1 MSTLMVSVRV
11 MSTVVVL
18 LVLTCAMADTA
29 DTCPEHFKCH
39 WEGDVFVL
47 HCQQTNETV
56 TSKMAIVTTTD
67 LPVIASRLKIVCDHQ
82 HVEMQLGFTNLYDI
96 TDLTLEGAD
105 VNAIGSDIFRGVAN
119 LSSLVLRNLHWKS
132 IDYDCFE
139 SLTYLRSLTLD
150 HLGRLEFMHPD
161 ALKPLVSLES
171 LSFLHIA
178 LPYGGYVP
186 ALRGIMSSTVQTL
199 ALHGMD
205 SSDPGVNMTPLFRNW
220 TCRATLKKVDLV
232 NNRFRMTVMTNMGQY
247 WRWPQLEHLSL
258 TGNLITTTPYE
269 TPLSLASIISDEHLK
284 TIFVTGVKNSI
295 AQPGAKALCAIS
307 VSTNVSSLYH
317 PEWPIKPI
325 EVGSH
330 LESISFN
337 GAKYIIENIAIAE
350 WAFALQYP
358 EGGYGIHINDSR
370 NVLKYLDLS
379 SFQTTP
385 CVTMAFVGCHAL
397 EYFNIQNIRSI
408 EPKVFHQMTN
418 LTVLLLGN
426 NDLGNVVADD
436 TESSLFIENKKL
448 KILDLSG
455 CHLTEIPSD
464 EFSFLHDL
472 QQLNLSRNSLEQL
485 QVDLKNLS
493 AFQFLNL
500 SENKL
505 STLPV
510 AMRVQLDQMGADRNM
525 QVDISGNPLECT
537 CNDTDFVSWIHKSR
551 VIFEN
556 KHNTYCTDGENNL
569 LHLFG
574 LHSDELERVCNPDR
588 YLDATTGSTEV
599 TVSNNQKD
607 KHNAYVTILL
617 PTMIVFVFVS
627 AMLFV
632 AYKYRWK
639 FAAAWNRFK
648 KYTKFTDVHL
658 DEVVYERDAFI
669 CYNSNDSGWVCHDLL
684 DHLDSSGVS
693 TVIHHRDFLP
703 GSVLEETI
711 RESIDKSRFTVL
723 VLSPDFLD
731 SNWCQL
737 EMHVARSR
745 IISEGRDVIVPII
758 LREFPTSQVTRTLA
772 DILTKSY
779 LQWTDDPEGQ
789 ALFWDRL
796 ITKLKHG
803 GNLRP
808 LEN

>member
-1 MSTLMVSVRV
+1 ML
-11 MSTVVVL
+11 TVVFL
-18 LVLTCAMADTA
+18 LVLSCATAGTA
-29 DTCPEHFKCH
+29 DTCHEQFTCH

-47 HCQQTNETV
+47 RCQQTNDTV
-56 TSKMAIVTTTD
+56 TAKTAVVTTTD
-67 LPVIASRLKIVCDHQ
+67 VPVIASRLKIVCDHQ
-82 HVEMQLGFTNLYDI
+82 HVDMQLGFANLYDV
-96 TDLTLEGAD
+96 TDLTLEGAG
-105 VNAIGSDIFRGVAN
+105 VNATGSNIFHGVSN

-139 SLTYLRSLTLD
+139 SLTNLRLLTLD

-161 ALKPLVSLES
+161 ALTPLVSLES
-171 LSFLHIA
+171 LSFLYID
-178 LPYGGYVP
+178 LPYGGYIS
-186 ALRGIMSSTVQTL
+186 ALRGIVSSTFHAL
-199 ALHGMD
+199 ALHGID
-205 SSDPGVNMTPLFRNW
+205 SSDPGVDMIPLFRNW

-232 NNRFRMTVMTNMGQY
+232 NNRLRMTVMTNIGQY
-247 WRWPQLEHLSL
+247 WLWPQLEHLSL
-258 TGNLITTTPYE
+258 TGNLITTIPVE
-269 TPLSLASIISDEHLK
+269 TPFSLASIISDEHLK
-284 TIFVTGVKNSI
+284 TIYVTGVKNSI
-295 AQPGAKALCAIS
+295 AQPGAKPLCAIS
-307 VSTNVSSLYH
+307 VSTNVSNLYH
-317 PEWPIKPI
+317 PQWPIKPV
-325 EVGSH
+325 ELGSH

-337 GAKYIIENIAIAE
+337 GAKYIIENIGLPE
-350 WAFALQYP
+350 WVFTLQYP
-358 EGGYGIHINDSR
+358 EGEYGIHINDSR

-408 EPKVFHQMTN
+408 EPIVFHQMTN

-436 TESSLFIENKKL
+436 TESSLFSENKKL

-455 CHLTEIPSD
+455 CQLTAIPPD
-464 EFSFLHDL
+464 EFSVLQDL
-472 QQLNLSRNSLEQL
+472 QQLNLSRNSLEQF
-485 QVDLKNLS
+485 QVDLQNLNE
-493 AFQFLNL
+493 FQFLNL

-505 STLPV
+505 RTLAV
-510 AMRVQLDQMGADRNM
+510 AMRVQLDQMAADRNM

-537 CNDTDFVSWIHKSR
+537 CNDTEFVSWIHKSR

-556 KHNTYCTDGENNL
+556 KHNTHCTDGNNNL
-569 LHLFG
+569 LHLFV
-574 LHSDELERVCNPDR
+574 LDSDELERVCNPDR
-588 YLDATTGSTEV
+588 YMNATTGSTEV
-599 TVSNNQKD
+599 TVSNNHKD
-607 KHNAYVTILL
+607 KDNAYVTILL

-627 AMLFV
+627 AMLFM
-632 AYKYRWK
+632 AYKCRWK
-639 FAAAWNRFK
+639 FAVAWNRFR
-648 KYTKFTDVHL
+648 KYTKFTNVDL
-658 DEVVYERDAFI
+658 NEVVYERDAFI
-669 CYNSNDSGWVCHDLL
+669 CYNSSDSGWVCHDLL
-684 DHLDSSGVS
+684 DHLDSSGIS

-711 RESIDKSRFTVL
+711 RESIDRSRFTVL

-731 SNWCQL
+731 SNWCRL
-737 EMHVARSR
+737 EMHVARNR

-772 DILTKSY
+772 GILSKSY

-789 ALFWDRL
+789 ALFWDKL

-803 GNLRP
+803 GNLKP